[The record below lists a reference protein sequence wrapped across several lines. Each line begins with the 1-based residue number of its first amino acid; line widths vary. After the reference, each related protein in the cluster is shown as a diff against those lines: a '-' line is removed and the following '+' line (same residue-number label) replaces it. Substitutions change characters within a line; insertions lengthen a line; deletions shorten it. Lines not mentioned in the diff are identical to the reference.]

1 MNHITLTTVDGLE
14 PRDALAIVRRL
25 TKPES
30 EWQAEVGAMLEG
42 TGSSSTPLAVWHH
55 DGCVIGWACSHVWR
69 EQQTLEMFVDERH
82 RRSGVATT
90 LASMLTASGV
100 IDKTHSVAVFSEPTA
115 AIATRLG
122 LGPVLYRR
130 DGSDWVRV

>member
-42 TGSSSTPLAVWHH
+42 TGSSSTPLVVRHQ

-69 EQQTLEMFVDERH
+69 EQQTLEMYVDERH
-82 RRSGVATT
+82 RRRGIATT
-90 LASMLTASGV
+90 LASMLMDSGV
-100 IDKTHSVAVFSEPTA
+100 INRTQPVAVFSEPTA
-115 AIATRLG
+115 SIATRLG
-122 LGPVLYRR
+122 LTPVLYRR
-130 DGSDWVRV
+130 EGSDWVRC

>member
-25 TKPES
+25 TKPDS
-30 EWQAEVGAMLEG
+30 EWQAEVGAMLDG
-42 TGSSSTPLAVWHH
+42 IGSSSTPVVVRHQ

-69 EQQTLEMFVDERH
+69 EQQTLEMYVDERH
-82 RRSGVATT
+82 RRRGIATT
-90 LASMLTASGV
+90 LASMLMDSGV
-100 IDKTHSVAVFSEPTA
+100 IDRAQPVAMFSRTTA

-122 LGPVLYRR
+122 LSPVLYRR
-130 DGSDWVRV
+130 EGSDWVRG